1 MTRLI
6 GCGLAV
12 LILVG
17 SSMAVAQQEPPL
29 TGEPEVTIRQEDDKT
44 VEEYR
49 INGFLYAIKVT
60 PKNGPPYFLVAVDD
74 DGNFTRADSP
84 SGMRIPAWKIF
95 EW

>member
-6 GCGLAV
+6 GCGLAA
-12 LILVG
+12 LLLMG
-17 SSMAVAQQEPPL
+17 SMNVSAQEPPL
-29 TGEPEVTIRQEDDKT
+29 AGEPEVTIRTEGDKT

-60 PKNGPPYFLVAVDD
+60 PKKGAPYFLVAVDD
-74 DGNFTRADSP
+74 DGNFARADSP
-84 SGMRIPAWKIF
+84 SGMRIPSWKIF